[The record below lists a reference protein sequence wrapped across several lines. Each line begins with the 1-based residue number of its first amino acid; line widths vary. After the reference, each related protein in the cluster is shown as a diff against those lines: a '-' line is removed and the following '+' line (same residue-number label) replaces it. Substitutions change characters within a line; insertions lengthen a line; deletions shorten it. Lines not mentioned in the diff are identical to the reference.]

1 MTVEKMIERLEKYN
15 PEAEVKMH
23 GMHGNNVLF
32 VVGYE
37 NNNEVV
43 IIEDK
48 EDVDLKTELEAR
60 FEAAG
65 ENNED
70 ELDFY
75 IDLLDDGYALDD
87 IKEYLPDRYE
97 MVKLFLEDHGLF

>member
-1 MTVEKMIERLEKYN
+1 MKVKKMIERLQKCN

-23 GMHGNNVLF
+23 GKEGNNVLF
-32 VVGYE
+32 VVAYK
-37 NNNEVV
+37 NNNEIVV
-43 IIEDK
+43 IEDK
-48 EDVDLKTELEAR
+48 EDNDLTAELEAR

-75 IDLLDDGYALDD
+75 IDLLDDGYTLDD

-97 MVKLFLEDHGLF
+97 CVKLFLEDHALI